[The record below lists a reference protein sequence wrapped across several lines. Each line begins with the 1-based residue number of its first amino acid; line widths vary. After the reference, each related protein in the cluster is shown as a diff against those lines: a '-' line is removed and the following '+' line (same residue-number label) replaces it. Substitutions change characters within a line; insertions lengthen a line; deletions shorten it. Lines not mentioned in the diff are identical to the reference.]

1 MEEWLRAKA
10 LATSAI
16 AAIVAG
22 RIDWVTRPQGDTG
35 AAIVL
40 HLISDVPASRMT
52 GPATWH
58 DARVQA
64 DCWAANPS
72 AAIQLRRAVVTA
84 FEALRDEANGKK
96 YRTFV
101 IDADGKAE
109 RDAAGIDHR
118 AQVDL
123 RISYQ
128 V

>member
-16 AAIVAG
+16 SAIVAG
-22 RIDWVTRPQGDTG
+22 RIDWETRPQGDSG

-40 HLISDVPASRMT
+40 HLISDIPAAKMS

-64 DCWAANPS
+64 DCWADSPG
-72 AAIQLRRAVVTA
+72 AAVLLRRAFVTA
-84 FEALRDEANGKK
+84 FLALRDEADGKK

-128 V
+128 S